1 MDVTPTDLPD
11 VRLISTARFPDNRG
25 FFREVWRQSRYE
37 AAGIAGPFV
46 QDNVS
51 RSRPGVVR
59 GLHYQHPHGQGKLID
74 VWAGRI
80 YDIAVDIRR
89 SSKTFGEWVAVTLD
103 ADNAQQLYIPPGFAH
118 GFAVC
123 GDTDALVAY
132 KCTDEYAPECE
143 HTIRWDDPTLDI
155 PWPVDAPCLSESDA
169 TAPSLADLPT
179 DALPA

>member
-1 MDVTPTDLPD
+1 MKVTPTDLPD
-11 VRLISTARFPDNRG
+11 VRLVSTKRFSDNRG
-25 FFREVWRQSRYE
+25 FFQEVWQDSRYT

-89 SSKTFGEWVAVTLD
+89 SSDTFGQWVAITLD
-103 ADNAQQLYIPPGFAH
+103 AEASEQLYIPPGFAH

-123 GDTDALVAY
+123 GDTDALVSY
-132 KCTDEYAPECE
+132 KCTDTYAPDCE

-155 PWPVDAPCLSESDA
+155 PWPVANPRLSDSDA
-169 TAPSLADLPT
+169 TAPYLADLPA
-179 DALPA
+179 DALPD